1 MSDTSFQKCR
11 DLEIFEK
18 GGEVKHLNIIFKKEA
33 TWKGKRVNLEYEK
46 KERSL
51 IMKTIVS
58 IVCILVLFI
67 TVNMASAAQYTGKNI
82 QAKFASAE
90 IEGDFMTVWGRKF
103 ADHMKK
109 WSEGKID
116 ITVYPLGTL
125 GSTLDIQESAQ
136 RGVVQFVLSA
146 SGWISALVPQ
156 AQVLTLNYL
165 YPTEKV
171 TEVQDWIV
179 RNGEFMPLMEK
190 AFKKNNLVPL
200 GMFNLGWMCLTSKKE
215 IKSLDDMKGLK
226 LRLMSAKLLVEN
238 YRAYGAAPTPMGFGE
253 VYSGLQM
260 GLIDAQI
267 NPIWAIYSMKFYE
280 VQDYITQL
288 KNEVAVGIPSVNKQF
303 FESLPE
309 DVQQEMRKFWRDEI
323 IPAGKFINELEVADR
338 SKIEKSRPK
347 IKFSVLDDAAIAT
360 FKARA
365 QKVYSTYVEIGG
377 EGSQQILDALLK
389 DINNAKKA
397 LSIK

>member
-1 MSDTSFQKCR
+1 
-11 DLEIFEK
+11 
-18 GGEVKHLNIIFKKEA
+18 
-33 TWKGKRVNLEYEK
+33 
-46 KERSL
+46 
-51 IMKTIVS
+51 MKTIMS

-67 TVNMASAAQYTGKNI
+67 TVDVALAGQYTGKNI

-109 WSEGKID
+109 WSDGKID

-136 RGVVQFVLSA
+136 RGVVQFVFSA
-146 SGWISALVPQ
+146 SAWISALIPQ

-171 TEVQDWIV
+171 TEVQDWIM
-179 RNGEFMPLMEK
+179 RKGEFMPLLEK
-190 AFKKNNLVPL
+190 SFKKNNLLPL
-200 GMFNLGWMCLTSKKE
+200 GMFNLGWMWLTSKKE
-215 IKSLDDMKGLK
+215 IKSLDDIKGLK
-226 LRLMSAKLLVEN
+226 LRLMASKLLVEN
-238 YRAYGAAPTPMGFGE
+238 YRGYGVAPTPMGFGE

-280 VQDYITQL
+280 VQDYITLL
-288 KNEVAVGIPSVNKQF
+288 KNEMAVGIPSVNKQF

-309 DVQQEMRKFWRDEI
+309 NAQQEIRRFWRDEI
-323 IPAGKFINELEVADR
+323 IPAGKFIDELIDVDR
-338 SKIEKSRPK
+338 AKIEKSRPK
-347 IKFSVLDDAAIAT
+347 IKFTVLDDAAIAA

-365 QKVYSTYVEIGG
+365 ENVYPKYVEIGG
-377 EGSQQILDALLK
+377 EGSQEVLNALLK

-397 LSIK
+397 LGVK